1 MDFRLTEEQA
11 MIQVAA
17 RNFAQSRIVPIAA
30 EFDASGEFP
39 EATIREMGE
48 LGMMGLEVPQEYG
61 GAGLDAIGYTLAL
74 ISHFDNRRA
83 YEFFARNPD
92 ARGIVDRIMDDLV
105 ESHIV
110 FQSGD
115 EH

>member
-74 ISHFDNRRA
+74 SDN
-83 YEFFARNPD
+83 
-92 ARGIVDRIMDDLV
+92 DLWTRCQRV
-105 ESHIV
+105 WLCA
-110 FQSGD
+110 FWCRMRP
-115 EH
+115 

>member
-1 MDFRLTEEQA
+1 MGGDGFHHIVLFRLRAGITLDR
-11 MIQVAA
+11 VRAA
-17 RNFAQSRIVPIAA
+17 K
-30 EFDASGEFP
+30 E
-39 EATIREMGE
+39 E
-48 LGMMGLEVPQEYG
+48 LGALVETLPGVRELSVSHNVAEPSH
-61 GAGLDAIGYTLAL
+61 GYTLAL